1 MMAHILN
8 SSIINRLNYKQAL
21 ILLNAVNNELL
32 RHSLNNTSRIIHKMD
47 KGAASVL
54 TEDLGKIF
62 EKGICLLYETPYDG
76 KYKYSEDDAMTF
88 KLRLSKLQTL
98 FPKCRHT
105 AKGGA
110 LYDFTS
116 EDGKLFL
123 SAKTTKGDAKI
134 APQYIG
140 QATPDAFCT
149 RIGIPILSVPD
160 LKKYI
165 QDNIGDIL
173 SHIDNYTFSCP
184 TVYYNKKTET
194 IKYITKVKDI
204 PWNTYQYMWT
214 KSWDKWE
221 NSSTLKIIT
230 PTKNISILEIQFHSS
245 SRTNMAVRW
254 SFENVLTNFKDY
266 LQIELI

>member
-1 MMAHILN
+1 MAPILTSN
-8 SSIINRLNYKQAL
+8 IIKKLNYKQL
-21 ILLNAVNNELL
+21 ILLLNAAQDHLVI
-32 RHSLNNTSRIIHKMD
+32 RSLNNSFSINTMTDNKTSY
-47 KGAASVL
+47 VV

-76 KYKYSEDDAMTF
+76 NYKYSESDAQTF

-98 FPKCRHT
+98 FPKCYHT

-110 LYDFTS
+110 FYDFTS
-116 EDGKLFL
+116 EDGTQFL

-140 QATPDAFCT
+140 QATPNAFCT
-149 RIGIPILSVPD
+149 RVGIPILPVAD

-165 QDNIGDIL
+165 QENIEVIL
-173 SHIDNYTFSCP
+173 TYADKYTFSCP
-184 TVYYNKKTET
+184 TIYYNKKYDT
-194 IKYITKVKDI
+194 IKYITKIKDI
-204 PWNTYQYMWT
+204 PWNSYKYTWT
-214 KSWDKWE
+214 KSWNEWG
-221 NSSTLKIIT
+221 NSSTLKLVT
-230 PTKNISILEIQFHSS
+230 PTKNIAILEIQFHSS

-266 LQIELI
+266 LSVELI